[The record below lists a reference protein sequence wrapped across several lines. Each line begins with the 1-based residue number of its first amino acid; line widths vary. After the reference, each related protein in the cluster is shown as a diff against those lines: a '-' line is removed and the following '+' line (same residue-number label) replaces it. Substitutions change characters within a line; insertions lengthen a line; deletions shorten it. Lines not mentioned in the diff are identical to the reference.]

1 MLVVIYAPQKR
12 ENNGGNAQVYSLWTF
27 RLKSICS
34 SSQKIP
40 HNSEILSEKAL
51 KLINDS
57 ISWSI
62 ICKKTCPL
70 QLTSPVHIYCHEK

>member
-1 MLVVIYAPQKR
+1 MHHETKWHYQLYFYDSSVIMMIVIYTPLKR
-12 ENNGGNAQVYSLWTF
+12 ENNGGNGQVYSSWTL

-57 ISWSI
+57 IS
-62 ICKKTCPL
+62 
-70 QLTSPVHIYCHEK
+70 

>member
-1 MLVVIYAPQKR
+1 MHHETKQHYSLYFCDSSVIMMVVIYAPLKR
-12 ENNGGNAQVYSLWTF
+12 ENNGGNAEVYSSSTL

-57 ISWSI
+57 IS
-62 ICKKTCPL
+62 
-70 QLTSPVHIYCHEK
+70 